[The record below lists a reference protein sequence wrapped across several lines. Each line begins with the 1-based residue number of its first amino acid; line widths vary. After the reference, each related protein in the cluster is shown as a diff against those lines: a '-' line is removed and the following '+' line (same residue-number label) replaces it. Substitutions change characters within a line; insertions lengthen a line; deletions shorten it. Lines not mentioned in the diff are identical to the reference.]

1 MNGAKLLVEELQSR
15 GVTFVSTLCGHGLD
29 PFLAAAAEA
38 GLRIVDT
45 RNEQAAAYIAEAYSR
60 LSRRVG
66 VCAVSSGVAVA
77 NALAGVVNAHFD
89 GAPMLL
95 ISGCGALSTRNMG
108 HFQDLDQVGLTAPL
122 CKWSRLVES
131 PDRIPLMI
139 SEAFAAA
146 TLGRPGPV
154 HLMLPLDV
162 QQAQVNKEKLVCS
175 PRCSSMS
182 GGFPQADP
190 ELVAETAKW
199 IGEARYP
206 LLIAGSGVFY
216 AQGEG
221 ALREFAKSRSMPV
234 VIPIWDR
241 GSVTTP
247 LKEFMGVL
255 GAASGG
261 PVLLSDSDLVI
272 LAGASFDYRVGYLEP
287 PAVQSGA
294 RIVRIDTDA
303 AELWKGARCHLSI
316 LASPSAVLRQ
326 LERECRERGIAPHA
340 AWLREAMRRKQDFR
354 MRCLAAREKAA
365 QGLHALD
372 LLRAIETVLTD
383 ESVLLIDG
391 GNIGQWAHQILCDRY
406 PGHWLT
412 CGASA
417 VVGWG
422 LPGAIGARIMYPQRP
437 IILLSGDGAFTF
449 TIAEL
454 ESARRQG
461 MNFVTVVADDE
472 AWGITL
478 GGQTREFGHG
488 MASELGP
495 ISFEQVAEGFGC
507 RGVRVRTEGELREA
521 LREGLA
527 AQRPTVIHAPI
538 VRSSPAD

>member
-29 PFLAAAAEA
+29 PFLMAATEA

-77 NALAGVVNAHFD
+77 NALTGIVNAHFD
-89 GAPMLL
+89 GAPVLL

-108 HFQDLDQVGLTAPL
+108 HFQDLNQVALAAPV
-122 CKWSRLVES
+122 CKWSRLAES
-131 PDRIPLMI
+131 PDRIPQMI
-139 SEAFAAA
+139 AEAFAVA
-146 TLGRPGPV
+146 TMGRPGPV

-162 QQAQVNKEKLVCS
+162 QQARVKEESLIRS
-175 PRCSSMS
+175 PGSSS
-182 GGFPQADP
+182 SIGGFPLGDP
-190 ELVAETAKW
+190 ALIAETAKW
-199 IGEARYP
+199 IGEARRP

-216 AQGEG
+216 AEGEG
-221 ALREFAKSRSMPV
+221 ALAAFVRSRAIPV

-241 GSVTTP
+241 GSVTAP
-247 LKEFMGVL
+247 LNEFMGVL

-261 PVLLSDSDLVI
+261 PALLSDADLVI
-272 LAGASFDYRVGYLEP
+272 LAGASFDYRIGYLEP
-287 PAVQSGA
+287 PAVHSTV
-294 RIVRIDTDA
+294 RVVRIHTDVG
-303 AELWKGARCHLSI
+303 ELSKGAKAHLSL
-316 LASPSAVLRQ
+316 LASPAAVLRQ
-326 LERECRERGIAPHA
+326 LDAECRERGIAPHTTWLEEA
-340 AWLREAMRRKQDFR
+340 ARRKQDFR
-354 MRCLAAREKAA
+354 KRCLGAREKVAK
-365 QGLHALD
+365 GLHALD
-372 LLRAIETVLTD
+372 VLRAIETVLTD
-383 ESVLLIDG
+383 ETVLLIDG
-391 GNIGQWAHQILCDRY
+391 GNIGQWAHQILCNRY

-422 LPGAIGARIMYPQRP
+422 LPGAMAARIAYPERP

-461 MNFVTVVADDE
+461 LNFVAVIADDQ

-478 GGQTREFGHG
+478 WEQTREFGQG

-495 ISFEQVAEGFGC
+495 VSFDLIAEGFGC
-507 RGVRVRTEGELREA
+507 RGVRVTSEAELHRA

>member
-15 GVTFVSTLCGHGLD
+15 GVRFVSTLCGHGLD

-45 RNEQAAAYIAEAYSR
+45 RNEQAAAYIAEAYGR

-77 NALAGVVNAHFD
+77 NALTGVVNAHFD

-95 ISGCGALSTRNMG
+95 ISGCGALSTRNLG
-108 HFQDLDQVGLTAPL
+108 HFQDLDQVALAAPV
-122 CKWSRLVES
+122 CKWSRLAES
-131 PDRIPLMI
+131 SDRIPLMI
-139 SEAFAAA
+139 AEAFAAA

-162 QQAQVNKEKLVCS
+162 QEAQVNKEKLVRS
-175 PRCSSMS
+175 PRCSSTS
-182 GGFPQADP
+182 GGAPQADP
-190 ELVAETAKW
+190 KLVAETAKW

-206 LLIAGSGVFY
+206 LLVAGSGVFY

-221 ALREFAKSRSMPV
+221 ALTEFAKSRSMPV

-261 PVLLSDSDLVI
+261 PALLSDADLVI

-287 PAVQSGA
+287 PAVQSAA

-303 AELWKGARCHLSI
+303 TELWKGAKGHLSI

-326 LERECRERGIAPHA
+326 IERECRERGIAPHT
-340 AWLREAMRRKQDFR
+340 AWLAEAMRRKQEFR
-354 MRCLAAREKAA
+354 MRCLAVRKKATE
-365 QGLHALD
+365 GLHALD
-372 LLRAIETVLTD
+372 LLRAIERVLTD
-383 ESVLLIDG
+383 ETVLLIDG

-422 LPGAIGARIMYPQRP
+422 LPGAMGARIMYPQRP

-461 MNFVTVVADDE
+461 MSFVAVVADDE

-478 GGQTREFGHG
+478 WGQTREFGHG

-495 ISFEQVAEGFGC
+495 VSFEQVAEGFGC
-507 RGVRVRTEGELREA
+507 RGVRVRTEAELREA

-527 AQRPTVIHAPI
+527 AQRPTVIHALI